1 MSGRRQTLRFKGR
14 SDMPRTLF
22 TGRFIAAALAT
33 GLLTACAGET
43 IHNGFLL
50 RESQLEQIPE
60 GATKEQVLLA
70 LGSPS
75 VTNTFGTGGET
86 FYYIAQQMERPVAFM
101 NPRIVEQQVVSVR
114 FDANETVTAVQNYG
128 LKDGKVFNFSNRK
141 TPTTG
146 KELSFISQ
154 LISGVSARPF

>member
-1 MSGRRQTLRFKGR
+1 MRSLRPLLLASPLLG
-14 SDMPRTLF
+14 
-22 TGRFIAAALAT
+22 ALLA
-33 GLLTACAGET
+33 GCAGET

-50 RESQLEQIPE
+50 QEAELQQIPQ
-60 GATKEQVLLA
+60 GATKQQVRLA

-75 VTNTFGTGGET
+75 VTNTFEGREV

-101 NPRIVEQQVVSVR
+101 NPRITNQQVVAVT
-114 FDANETVTAVQNYG
+114 FAGETVASVDNYG
-128 LKDGKVFNFSNRK
+128 LKDGKVFNFSDRT

-154 LISGVSARPF
+154 LISGVAARPFG